1 MLNLRPSVGS
11 LKAQIEALR
20 TQILGL
26 SDDPAALAE
35 LNDRLNAMQM
45 AADALPA
52 TQQALAALQSA
63 LEKAVS
69 QEQLK
74 NVATQADLDSLMDM
88 VSSIHMPDV
97 SNFATKDA
105 IAQVQA
111 SIPSTAD
118 LATHSDVSQIA
129 ARIPDVSGFATKDA
143 VSTLSSRIPD
153 VSGLATKTALS
164 TIEAKIPDVSGLATK
179 DALSAINAK
188 IPDVSN
194 LATSASV
201 SALSARIPDVSN
213 LATAA
218 SVTALSARI
227 PDVSGLAA
235 KSQVDT
241 LSQAVAAIKV
251 PDPATSSPPATD
263 LVQNMGMSTRYARE
277 DHTHKARIKRAIVT
291 IGADGTAKWDFAEPF
306 ATVPIVTHMVQ
317 ESSGA
322 NRVNVIITSVSA
334 TSVTVYADRMRNLP
348 VLQQM
353 QGGLLAT
360 LTQVITGVNALV
372 TALSGYN
379 LSGGS
384 ATGVKVH
391 LYAAEPTT

>member
-118 LATHSDVSQIA
+118 LATHSDVSQVA

-164 TIEAKIPDVSGLATK
+164 TVEAKIPDVSGLATK

-251 PDPATSSPPATD
+251 PDPATSSPPPTD
-263 LVQNMGMSTRYARE
+263 LVQKMGTSTRYARE
-277 DHTHKARIKRAIVT
+277 DHTHKARVKRNVVT
-291 IGADGTAKWDFAEPF
+291 IAANGYATWTFSEPF
-306 ATVPIVTHMVQ
+306 ENIPVIAHMVQ
-317 ESSGA
+317 ETAGL
-322 NRVNVIITSVSA
+322 NRVNVIVTDVSK
-334 TSVTVYADRMRNLP
+334 TSVTIYADRLKNLP
-348 VLQQM
+348 VIQPVS
-353 QGGLLAT
+353 GI
-360 LTQVITGVNALV
+360 LTAVITGVNSIV
-372 TALSGYN
+372 TALSGLN

-384 ATGVKVH
+384 AQGAKVN